1 MPCRSPLHLPL
12 GSSLVLAT
20 ALAIMGCGRMILG
33 RLPAVAQDGGSDS
46 VDASQAADEAADS
59 AADSGPIEDAGSD
72 ARDTAP
78 GDAADAGADAAP
90 RPDAGTVAWINDGTA
105 IVDDIGR
112 LFLSVDAPAMKSF
125 LHVGW
130 NTGVKAGDWS
140 YAQGTLGFRCFA
152 AGRILLEGPDG
163 LFALSND
170 GAFEWSTSVQG
181 NRACW
186 PGAGLYTEN
195 DIDQAR
201 GYSYVYAFRPGTT
214 SLDPVWLSND
224 ETLGTA
230 VVRVDATTIYLSSYA
245 AGKTH
250 LKAVRVSDGGS
261 AWPADAL
268 FDSSQMLGFTSDA
281 SGNLF
286 NNGDYFLQSSTVSRV
301 DTVTGAIAWTY
312 RPPAGQFADVR
323 ADGPADFALAVEG
336 PELVAIDKQDGHQR
350 WRVNVDPGG
359 QYATWSPTVLAS
371 HDVLITGELT
381 LQADENHMLRVSHS
395 LVDPTGAIRWTIG
408 PAPVLLTFNGS
419 NPGRFV
425 WEAAPG
431 QLYSTSGSA
440 LAKLDSAGRPA
451 WTFDQFAFERA
462 VAEVGDVVL
471 AAGPPRD
478 CWPCDE
484 GIYAIDKTTGK
495 LRWQMQGQFQSGMSL
510 FTSDADRLYLRVP
523 PIGMYEPWRTAAI
536 WR

>member
-1 MPCRSPLHLPL
+1 MQCRSLPQVTL
-12 GSSLVLAT
+12 GSSLVLAM
-20 ALAIMGCGRMILG
+20 ALADMGCGKMILG
-33 RLPAVAQDGGSDS
+33 RVTN
-46 VDASQAADEAADS
+46 AD
-59 AADSGPIEDAGSD
+59 DAGSD

-78 GDAADAGADAAP
+78 GDAADAGPDRAAP
-90 RPDAGTVAWINDGTA
+90 RPDAGTVAWVNDGTA
-105 IVDDIGR
+105 MIDDAGR

-130 NTGVKAGDWS
+130 DTGQKAADWS
-140 YAQGTLGFRCFA
+140 YAQGTLSFRCFA

-186 PGAGLYTEN
+186 PGPGLYTES
-195 DIDQAR
+195 DSDPAR
-201 GYSYVYAFRPGTT
+201 GHSYVYALRPGNTN
-214 SLDPVWLSND
+214 LDPVWTSND
-224 ETLGTA
+224 EVLGTA
-230 VVRVDATTIYLSSYA
+230 VVRVDGTTIYLSSYA

-250 LKAVRVSDGGS
+250 LKAVRISDGVS
-261 AWPADAL
+261 AWSADAL
-268 FDSSQMLGFTSDA
+268 FDSSVLIGFTFDA
-281 SGNLF
+281 RGNLF
-286 NNGDYFLQSSTVSRV
+286 NNTDFNLVSSTVSRV
-301 DTVTGAIAWTY
+301 DTGTGALAWTY

-323 ADGPADFALAVEG
+323 ADGPQDFALALEG
-336 PELVAIDKQDGHQR
+336 PELVALDKQDGHQR
-350 WRVNVDPGG
+350 WRVNVDPSA
-359 QYATWSPTVLAS
+359 QYATWYPTVLAS
-371 HDVLITGELT
+371 GDVLITGELT
-381 LQADENHMLRVSHS
+381 LAADDNHMLRVSHS
-395 LVDPTGAIRWTIG
+395 LVDQAGQIRWTIG
-408 PAPVLLTFNGS
+408 PASVLLTFNGS

-431 QLYSTSGSA
+431 QLYSTSGGA
-440 LAKLDSAGRPA
+440 IAKLDAAGQPA
-451 WTFDQFAFERA
+451 WSFDQYAFERA

-484 GIYAIDKTTGK
+484 GISAIDKATGK

-510 FTSDADRLYLRVP
+510 FTSDADRIYLRVP
-523 PIGMYEPWRTAAI
+523 PIGMYEPWRTAAV